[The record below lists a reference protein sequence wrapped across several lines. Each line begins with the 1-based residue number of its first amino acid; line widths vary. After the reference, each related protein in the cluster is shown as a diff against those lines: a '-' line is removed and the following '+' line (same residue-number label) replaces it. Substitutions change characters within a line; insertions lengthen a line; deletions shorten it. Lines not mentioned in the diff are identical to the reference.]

1 MPVVLPVPP
10 YFTSIASTLEETG
23 HMNNRQAR
31 GERGKILVV
40 DDIPDNLDLL
50 CSLLTRKGFGVTVAD
65 SGVEALQM
73 IKENAPDLILLDICM
88 PQMDGYEVCQALKS
102 NSDTKDIPVIFISA
116 LDEVLDKVK
125 AFRVGGVDYI
135 TKPFHMAE
143 VLARVSSHI
152 AIHQLQRQLE
162 EQNEL
167 LRQEIRDRL
176 AAETALQAANQELQR
191 LAHMDGLTQVANRR
205 NFDSTLAQEWRRLAR
220 EQQSLSLIL
229 CDVDFFKR
237 YNDTYGHQVGD
248 DCLRNIASSI
258 STALKRPSDL
268 VARYGGEEFA
278 VILPN
283 TPLQGATHVAREIQA
298 AVRALG
304 MAHTGSSVSKF
315 VTLSIGI
322 ASVIPLSK
330 FSPMSLVAAADRA
343 LYRAKLEG
351 RDRVCGEEVHYR
363 VADEIM
369 LDAPDIGTEEQ

>member
-1 MPVVLPVPP
+1 
-10 YFTSIASTLEETG
+10 
-23 HMNNRQAR
+23 MNNRQAR